1 MQMTALKAHRYG
13 NRQQLRRP
21 GEVYEVRPGDVR
33 LVKAMGWA
41 RATPAVAAEPVA
53 PARHDLVTLTAEQK
67 PKRAYRRR
75 DMTAEA

>member
-13 NRQQLRRP
+13 NKQQMRRP
-21 GEVYEVRPGDVR
+21 GDVYEVRPGDVR

-41 RATPAVAAEPVA
+41 RETPAVAVA
-53 PARHDLVTLTAEQK
+53 PATPARHDLVTLTAEAK